1 LDTSL
6 AYRRHFPAVNWIT
19 SYSLYI
25 DSVQD
30 WFVESIA
37 HDWRELRDKTMF
49 LLQKEVELQE
59 IVQLVGPDALP
70 EGEKAILEVTRMIR
84 EDFLQQSAF
93 DEIDSYCP
101 LEKQYWMLKAILTFN
116 DATIEALS
124 KGVALQQ
131 MLDLPVKT
139 DIARM
144 KEQKDV
150 GTIERLIEK
159 IYGSFQSLEA
169 AK

>member
-1 LDTSL
+1 
-6 AYRRHFPAVNWIT
+6 
-19 SYSLYI
+19 
-25 DSVQD
+25 
-30 WFVESIA
+30 
-37 HDWRELRDKTMF
+37 
-49 LLQKEVELQE
+49 
-59 IVQLVGPDALP
+59 
-70 EGEKAILEVTRMIR
+70 MIR

>member
-1 LDTSL
+1 
-6 AYRRHFPAVNWIT
+6 
-19 SYSLYI
+19 
-25 DSVQD
+25 
-30 WFVESIA
+30 
-37 HDWRELRDKTMF
+37 
-49 LLQKEVELQE
+49 
-59 IVQLVGPDALP
+59 
-70 EGEKAILEVTRMIR
+70 
-84 EDFLQQSAF
+84 
-93 DEIDSYCP
+93 
-101 LEKQYWMLKAILTFN
+101 MLKAILTFN